1 MNGPLTTNVGQSIST
16 TPNNVNSKLTSGI
29 GRGTAN

>member
-1 MNGPLTTNVGQSIST
+1 MNGPLTTNVGQSINT
-16 TPNNVNSKLTSGI
+16 TPNNVSSKIASGI